1 MSTLTA
7 AQARSLLHDYTIEQV
22 QRLLQETDESTDE
35 LSVKAHY
42 LGYLCARGDIVKIK
56 RFILQNRAG
65 ELEEIVNHRPE
76 KQWKGTCL
84 HMVTYWN
91 TGDKALEMFK
101 LLVTHGAIFYEDGY
115 GKFPWEITGVR
126 WLAPIT
132 MSYLGERDMNEFTST
147 ITDLCRMYRIDQAS
161 DANP

>member
-7 AQARSLLHDYTIEQV
+7 SQARALLPDYTFEEIQSLLK
-22 QRLLQETDESTDE
+22 ETDELTDK
-35 LSVKAHY
+35 LSVKSHY
-42 LGYLCARGDIVKIK
+42 LGYLCAKGDLDKIK

-91 TGDKALEMFK
+91 TGDKALEIFK

-126 WLAPIT
+126 WLDPIT

-147 ITDLCRMYRIDQAS
+147 ITDFCRMYRIDQAA
-161 DANP
+161 DATP